1 MSYLLEM
8 IEGTFSYNK
17 QENIFEKISF
27 KLKKGDVLCILGAN
41 GAGKTTLLKCLN
53 GLIRLDSG
61 KVALNGI
68 NIQGLKAS
76 TIAKSMGY
84 IPQMHNSTF
93 PFTVLDVVLMGRA
106 PHIDTFSSPST
117 RDIKIA
123 EKSLKD
129 LKIYHMKDK
138 AYTEISGGEQQL
150 VFIARVLAQ
159 EPEVLIL
166 DEPTSHLDFG
176 NQIRTLSIIDQLAK
190 KGLSIIMS
198 SHFPDHAFLSAK
210 KVALMKG
217 KSLIDMG
224 SPEKVIN
231 EKNMKKVYGIDV
243 KIIDMGDR
251 KACIALK

>member
-8 IEGTFSYNK
+8 VDGTFSYNK
-17 QENIFEKISF
+17 QEKVFEKISF

-53 GLIRLDSG
+53 GLIHLDSG
-61 KVALNGI
+61 KVMLKGI
-68 NIQGLKAS
+68 DIQGLKPS

-84 IPQMHNSTF
+84 IPQIHNSTF

-117 RDIKIA
+117 RDSKIA
-123 EKSLKD
+123 KKSLKD

-159 EPEVLIL
+159 EPDVLIL

-176 NQIRTLSIIDQLAK
+176 NQIRTMNIVDQLAK

-217 KSLIDMG
+217 KSFIDIG
-224 SPEKVIN
+224 PPEEVIN
-231 EKNMKKVYGIDV
+231 EDNMKEVYDINV
-243 KIIDMGDR
+243 KIIDIGHR